1 MKCKKRVTWEV
12 LEEILFWRG
21 RKVEVNWGG
30 GLGGTEGQ

>member
-1 MKCKKRVTWEV
+1 MKCKKRVTRGV
-12 LEEILFWRG
+12 LGETLFWGG